1 MLKPK
6 VGWRGVDRGIL
17 CIVDSEI
24 FCKSLTLTLTFIGY
38 TVKWSTFSMLTFLR
52 ALSLVFNVSYF
63 NVINYNLSINI
74 DRFEA
79 LNCHCSK
86 TTGPIF
92 IKFTELNEW
101 AYKSL
106 YSNFQVILNFYKNL

>member
-6 VGWRGVDRGIL
+6 IGWRGVDRGTL

-24 FCKSLTLTLTFIGY
+24 FRKSLTLTFTFIGY
-38 TVKWSTFSMLTFLR
+38 TVKWSTFAMFTFFR

-63 NVINYNLSINI
+63 NLINYDLSIKI

-92 IKFTELNEW
+92 IKFTELNEQ
-101 AYKSL
+101 AYKGL
-106 YSNFQVILNFYKNL
+106 YINFQVILKFYKNL

>member
-6 VGWRGVDRGIL
+6 VGWRGVERGIL

-24 FCKSLTLTLTFIGY
+24 TCKSVTLTFTFIGY
-38 TVKWSTFSMLTFLR
+38 MVKWSTFTMFTFFR

-63 NVINYNLSINI
+63 NVINYDLSINI

-86 TTGPIF
+86 TTGLNF
-92 IKFTELNEW
+92 IKCTELNEW
-101 AYKSL
+101 AYKGL
-106 YSNFQVILNFYKNL
+106 YINFQVILHFYKNL